1 VTLAERNAKLAK
13 KLIWT
18 EELSRAAVMLAEG
31 YPLQTVAD
39 EVGVQR
45 TTIWRW
51 RQHPEFAMEVDKL
64 TLMNGLAS
72 KPERMRLINQAAKQM
87 VSEEKIDLSGVT
99 FLDLIKEARMQ
110 TEGIKLD
117 VLTQLT
123 ALTTEA
129 GLVEQSDT
137 GRSFS
142 LTEPDTDETD

>member
-1 VTLAERNAKLAK
+1 LAERNAKLAK

-64 TLMNGLAS
+64 TLMYGLAS
-72 KPERMRLINQAAKQM
+72 KAERMRLINQAAKQM

-142 LTEPDTDETD
+142 LPEPDTDETD